1 VKTQDMKNNKK
12 RYILISQVHDN
23 NLHQRITKK
32 HKNENLET
40 VLTEIN
46 KEVLYYELLFDIIHE
61 THMHLIHLRDVRS
74 HKTHIDNLWWGCTE
88 DAIKIYRD
96 LCPECLRKAKMSRSK
111 EVQQLQFMFSETFRW
126 WTFIAYLMVNRIG
139 CCDT

>member
-61 THMHLIHLRDVRS
+61 THV
-74 HKTHIDNLWWGCTE
+74 C
-88 DAIKIYRD
+88 
-96 LCPECLRKAKMSRSK
+96 LCSVVLVM
-111 EVQQLQFMFSETFRW
+111 
-126 WTFIAYLMVNRIG
+126 
-139 CCDT
+139 